1 MHTFAPEMGQ
11 HPPSEERYDYYQKK
25 DHGTPRPLGDG
36 VPTVRLLCCQ
46 RIRERL
52 AAQLHHMQLRQGG
65 KEGNAMIPDYYIIKN
80 ERFAQG
86 YTQQELARK
95 AQISVLTL
103 RKAERGG
110 SITPTTN
117 RKIKAALGLK

>member
-1 MHTFAPEMGQ
+1 MT
-11 HPPSEERYDYYQKK
+11 
-25 DHGTPRPLGDG
+25 
-36 VPTVRLLCCQ
+36 
-46 RIRERL
+46 
-52 AAQLHHMQLRQGG
+52 
-65 KEGNAMIPDYYIIKN
+65 PDYYIIKN

-86 YTQQELARK
+86 YTQQELAKK

>member
-1 MHTFAPEMGQ
+1 
-11 HPPSEERYDYYQKK
+11 
-25 DHGTPRPLGDG
+25 
-36 VPTVRLLCCQ
+36 
-46 RIRERL
+46 
-52 AAQLHHMQLRQGG
+52 
-65 KEGNAMIPDYYIIKN
+65 MIPDCYIIKN

-86 YTQQELARK
+86 YTQQELAKK